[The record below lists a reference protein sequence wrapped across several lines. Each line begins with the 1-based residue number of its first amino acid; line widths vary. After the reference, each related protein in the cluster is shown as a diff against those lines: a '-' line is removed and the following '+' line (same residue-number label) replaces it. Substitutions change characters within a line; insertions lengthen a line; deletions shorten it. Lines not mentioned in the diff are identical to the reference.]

1 MAEETNTATTA
12 EVSETT
18 AATPATESNSE
29 TAAAAPTP
37 EATPTTDTPKNEEP
51 APEADALAGLGE
63 EDAAAPGGEDDADD
77 AKGADVLG
85 APDGDYTT
93 DGIETPEGVT
103 LAAETMAELGNV
115 CRELNLSQKA
125 FTDIVAK
132 MTPVLERQRAADVAR
147 VRAVFD
153 EKLRADPEIGGANLK
168 ATMNAANKAYA
179 RFVDQETAALLKA
192 SGLNHHPGIIRMF
205 KDINDQISDDA
216 VVRGSRPSGKPDP
229 FKALYPNSNMN

>member
-1 MAEETNTATTA
+1 MAEELNTATTA

-18 AATPATESNSE
+18 AATPAPESNSE

-37 EATPTTDTPKNEEP
+37 EAAPTSEALKAEEP

-63 EDAAAPGGEDDADD
+63 DETAPADEADAN
-77 AKGADVLG
+77 KGADVLG
-85 APDGDYTT
+85 APEGDYST

-125 FTDIVAK
+125 FSDIVAK
-132 MTPVLERQRAADVAR
+132 MTPVLERQRVADVAR
-147 VRAVFD
+147 VRAAFD
-153 EKLRADPEIGGANLK
+153 EKLRTDPEIGGPKLK
-168 ATMNAANKAYA
+168 ATMAAANKAYA

-205 KDINDQISDDA
+205 KVINDQISDDA

>member
-1 MAEETNTATTA
+1 MAEELNTATTA

-18 AATPATESNSE
+18 AATPVPESNTE
-29 TAAAAPTP
+29 TAAAAPTH
-37 EATPTTDTPKNEEP
+37 EAAPTSEAPKAEEP

-63 EDAAAPGGEDDADD
+63 DETAPADEADAD
-77 AKGADVLG
+77 KGADVLG
-85 APDGDYTT
+85 APDGDYST

-103 LAAETMAELGNV
+103 LAPETMAELGNV

-153 EKLRADPEIGGANLK
+153 EKLRADPEIGGVNLK

-216 VVRGSRPSGKPDP
+216 VARGSRPSGKPDP

>member
-1 MAEETNTATTA
+1 MAEELNTATTA

-18 AATPATESNSE
+18 AATPVPESNTV
-29 TAAAAPTP
+29 TAEAAPTP
-37 EATPTTDTPKNEEP
+37 EATPTTDTPKAEEP
-51 APEADALAGLGE
+51 THEADALAGLGE
-63 EDAAAPGGEDDADD
+63 DETAPADEADAD
-77 AKGADVLG
+77 KVADVLG
-85 APDGDYTT
+85 APEGDYST

-125 FTDIVAK
+125 FSDIVAK
-132 MTPVLERQRAADVAR
+132 MTPVLERQRVADVAR
-147 VRAVFD
+147 VRAAFD
-153 EKLRADPEIGGANLK
+153 EKLRTDPEIGGPKLK
-168 ATMNAANKAYA
+168 ATMAAANKAYA

-205 KDINDQISDDA
+205 KAINDQISDDA

>member
-18 AATPATESNSE
+18 AATPVPESNTV
-29 TAAAAPTP
+29 TAEAAPTP
-37 EATPTTDTPKNEEP
+37 EATPNADTPKAEEP

-63 EDAAAPGGEDDADD
+63 DETAPADEADAD
-77 AKGADVLG
+77 KGADVLG

-103 LAAETMAELGNV
+103 LAPETMAELGNV

-147 VRAVFD
+147 VRAIFD

-179 RFVDQETAALLKA
+179 RFVDQETAAILKA

-205 KDINDQISDDA
+205 KTINDQISDDA

-229 FKALYPNSNMN
+229 YKALYPNSNMN

>member
-1 MAEETNTATTA
+1 MAEELNTATTA

-18 AATPATESNSE
+18 AAAPAPESNSE
-29 TAAAAPTP
+29 TVAAAPTP
-37 EATPTTDTPKNEEP
+37 EATPTAEAPQAEEP

-63 EDAAAPGGEDDADD
+63 DETAPADEADAD
-77 AKGADVLG
+77 KGADVLG
-85 APDGDYTT
+85 APEGDYST

-125 FTDIVAK
+125 FSDIVAK
-132 MTPVLERQRAADVAR
+132 MTPVLERQRVADVAR
-147 VRAVFD
+147 VRAAFD
-153 EKLRADPEIGGANLK
+153 EKIRTDPEIGGPKLK
-168 ATMNAANKAYA
+168 ATMAAANKAYA

-205 KDINDQISDDA
+205 KAINDQISDDA

>member
-18 AATPATESNSE
+18 AATPVPESNTV
-29 TAAAAPTP
+29 TAEAAPTP
-37 EATPTTDTPKNEEP
+37 EATPTSEAQKAEEP

-63 EDAAAPGGEDDADD
+63 DEAAPADD
-77 AKGADVLG
+77 AEDDKGADVLG

-125 FTDIVAK
+125 FSDIVAK
-132 MTPVLERQRAADVAR
+132 MTPVLERQRVADVAR
-147 VRAVFD
+147 VRAAFD
-153 EKLRADPEIGGANLK
+153 EKLRADPEIGGPKLK
-168 ATMNAANKAYA
+168 ATMSAANKAYA
-179 RFVDQETAALLKA
+179 RFVDQETAAILKA

-205 KDINDQISDDA
+205 KTINDQISDDA

>member
-1 MAEETNTATTA
+1 MAEELNTATTA

-18 AATPATESNSE
+18 AATPAPESNSE
-29 TAAAAPTP
+29 TAAAAPTT
-37 EATPTTDTPKNEEP
+37 EAAPTSEALKAEEP

-63 EDAAAPGGEDDADD
+63 DETAPADEADAD
-77 AKGADVLG
+77 KGADVLG
-85 APDGDYTT
+85 APEGDYST

-125 FTDIVAK
+125 FSDIVAK
-132 MTPVLERQRAADVAR
+132 MTPVLERQRVADVAR
-147 VRAVFD
+147 VRAAFD
-153 EKLRADPEIGGANLK
+153 EKLRTDPEIGGPKLK
-168 ATMNAANKAYA
+168 ATMAAANKAYA

-205 KDINDQISDDA
+205 KAINDQISDDA

>member
-1 MAEETNTATTA
+1 MAEELNTATTA

-18 AATPATESNSE
+18 AATPAPESNSE

-37 EATPTTDTPKNEEP
+37 EAAPTSEALKDDEP

-63 EDAAAPGGEDDADD
+63 DETAPADEADAD
-77 AKGADVLG
+77 KGADVLG
-85 APDGDYTT
+85 APDGDYST

-103 LAAETMAELGNV
+103 LAPETMAELGNV

-179 RFVDQETAALLKA
+179 RFVDKETAALLKA

-205 KDINDQISDDA
+205 KAINDQISDDA

>member
-1 MAEETNTATTA
+1 MAEELNTATTA

-18 AATPATESNSE
+18 AATPAPESNSE

-37 EATPTTDTPKNEEP
+37 EAAPTSEALKAEEP

-63 EDAAAPGGEDDADD
+63 DETAPADEADAD
-77 AKGADVLG
+77 KGADVLG
-85 APDGDYTT
+85 APEGDYST

-125 FTDIVAK
+125 FSDIVAK
-132 MTPVLERQRAADVAR
+132 MTPVLERQRVADVAR
-147 VRAVFD
+147 VRAAFD
-153 EKLRADPEIGGANLK
+153 EKLRTDPEIGGPKLK
-168 ATMNAANKAYA
+168 ATMAAANKAYA

-205 KDINDQISDDA
+205 KAINDQISDDA

>member
-1 MAEETNTATTA
+1 MAEELNTATTA

-18 AATPATESNSE
+18 AAAPAPESNSE

-37 EATPTTDTPKNEEP
+37 EAAPTSEALKAEEP

-63 EDAAAPGGEDDADD
+63 DETAPADEADAD
-77 AKGADVLG
+77 KGADVLG
-85 APDGDYTT
+85 APEGDYST

-125 FTDIVAK
+125 FSDIVAK
-132 MTPVLERQRAADVAR
+132 MTPVLERQRVADVAR
-147 VRAVFD
+147 VRAAFD
-153 EKLRADPEIGGANLK
+153 EKLRTDPEIGGPKLK
-168 ATMNAANKAYA
+168 ATMAAANKAYA

-205 KDINDQISDDA
+205 KAINDQISDDA

>member
-1 MAEETNTATTA
+1 MAEELNTATTA

-18 AATPATESNSE
+18 AATPVPESNTE
-29 TAAAAPTP
+29 TAAAAPTH
-37 EATPTTDTPKNEEP
+37 EAAPTSEAPKAEEP

-63 EDAAAPGGEDDADD
+63 DETAPADEADAD
-77 AKGADVLG
+77 KGADVLG
-85 APDGDYTT
+85 APDGDYST

-103 LAAETMAELGNV
+103 LAP
-115 CRELNLSQKA
+115 QKA

-132 MTPVLERQRAADVAR
+132 MTPVRERQRAADVAR

-229 FKALYPNSNMN
+229 FKALYPNSNMH

>member
-1 MAEETNTATTA
+1 MAEELNTATTA

-18 AATPATESNSE
+18 AATPVPESNTE
-29 TAAAAPTP
+29 TAAAAPTH
-37 EATPTTDTPKNEEP
+37 EAAPTSEAPKAEEP

-63 EDAAAPGGEDDADD
+63 DETAPADEADAD
-77 AKGADVLG
+77 KGADVLG
-85 APDGDYTT
+85 APDGDYST

-103 LAAETMAELGNV
+103 LAP
-115 CRELNLSQKA
+115 QKA

-216 VVRGSRPSGKPDP
+216 GVRGSRPSGKPDP

>member
-1 MAEETNTATTA
+1 MAEELNTATTA

-18 AATPATESNSE
+18 AAAPAPESNSE
-29 TAAAAPTP
+29 TVAAAPTP
-37 EATPTTDTPKNEEP
+37 EATPTAEAPQAEEP

-63 EDAAAPGGEDDADD
+63 DETAPADEAYAD
-77 AKGADVLG
+77 KGADVLG
-85 APDGDYTT
+85 APDGDYST

-103 LAAETMAELGNV
+103 LAPETMAELGNV

-205 KDINDQISDDA
+205 KAINDQISDDA

>member
-18 AATPATESNSE
+18 AATPVPESNTV
-29 TAAAAPTP
+29 TAEAAPTP
-37 EATPTTDTPKNEEP
+37 EAAPAADAPKAEEP

-63 EDAAAPGGEDDADD
+63 DETAPADEADAD
-77 AKGADVLG
+77 KGADVLG
-85 APDGDYTT
+85 APEGDYST

-125 FTDIVAK
+125 FSDIVAK
-132 MTPVLERQRAADVAR
+132 MTPVLERQRVADVAR

-205 KDINDQISDDA
+205 KAINDQISDDA

>member
-1 MAEETNTATTA
+1 MAEELNTATTA

-18 AATPATESNSE
+18 AAAPAPESNSE
-29 TAAAAPTP
+29 TVAEAPTP
-37 EATPTTDTPKNEEP
+37 EATPTAEAPQAEEP

-63 EDAAAPGGEDDADD
+63 DETAPADEADAD
-77 AKGADVLG
+77 KGGDVLG
-85 APDGDYTT
+85 APDGDYST

-103 LAAETMAELGNV
+103 LAPETMAELGNV

>member
-1 MAEETNTATTA
+1 MAEELNTATTA

-18 AATPATESNSE
+18 AAAPAPESNSE
-29 TAAAAPTP
+29 TVAAAPTP
-37 EATPTTDTPKNEEP
+37 EATPTAEAPQAEEP

-63 EDAAAPGGEDDADD
+63 DETAPADEADAD
-77 AKGADVLG
+77 KGADVLG
-85 APDGDYTT
+85 APDGDYST

-103 LAAETMAELGNV
+103 LAPETMAELGNV

>member
-1 MAEETNTATTA
+1 MAEELNTATTA

-18 AATPATESNSE
+18 AATPAPESNSE
-29 TAAAAPTP
+29 TAAAAPTH
-37 EATPTTDTPKNEEP
+37 EAAPTSEALKAEEP

-63 EDAAAPGGEDDADD
+63 DETAPADEADAD
-77 AKGADVLG
+77 KGADVLG
-85 APDGDYTT
+85 APDGDYST

-103 LAAETMAELGNV
+103 LAPETMAELGNV

-147 VRAVFD
+147 VRAAFD
-153 EKLRADPEIGGANLK
+153 EKLRADPEIGGPKLK
-168 ATMNAANKAYA
+168 ATMAAANKAYA

-205 KDINDQISDDA
+205 KAINDQISDDA

-229 FKALYPNSNMN
+229 YKALYPNSNMN

>member
-18 AATPATESNSE
+18 AATPVPESNTV
-29 TAAAAPTP
+29 TAEAAPTP
-37 EATPTTDTPKNEEP
+37 EAAPTSEALKAEEP

-63 EDAAAPGGEDDADD
+63 DETAPADEADAD
-77 AKGADVLG
+77 KGADVLG
-85 APDGDYTT
+85 APEGDYST

-103 LAAETMAELGNV
+103 LAPETMAELGNV

-147 VRAVFD
+147 VRAAFD
-153 EKLRADPEIGGANLK
+153 EKLRTDPEIGGANLK

-205 KDINDQISDDA
+205 KAINDQISDDA

>member
-1 MAEETNTATTA
+1 MAEELNTATTA

-18 AATPATESNSE
+18 AATPAPESNSE
-29 TAAAAPTP
+29 TAAAAPTH
-37 EATPTTDTPKNEEP
+37 EAAPTSEALKAEEP

-63 EDAAAPGGEDDADD
+63 DETAPADEADAD
-77 AKGADVLG
+77 KGADVLG
-85 APDGDYTT
+85 APDGDYST

-125 FTDIVAK
+125 FSDIVAK

-153 EKLRADPEIGGANLK
+153 EKLRADPEIGGPKLK
-168 ATMNAANKAYA
+168 ATMAAANKAYA

-205 KDINDQISDDA
+205 KTINDQISDDA

>member
-18 AATPATESNSE
+18 AATPASESNTV
-29 TAAAAPTP
+29 TAEAAPTP
-37 EATPTTDTPKNEEP
+37 EATPNADTPKAEEP

-63 EDAAAPGGEDDADD
+63 DETAPADEADAD
-77 AKGADVLG
+77 KGADVLG

-103 LAAETMAELGNV
+103 LAPETMAELGNV

-205 KDINDQISDDA
+205 KTINDQISDDA

-229 FKALYPNSNMN
+229 LKALYPNSNMN

>member
-1 MAEETNTATTA
+1 MSEETNTATTA

-18 AATPATESNSE
+18 AATPASESNSE
-29 TAAAAPTP
+29 TVAAAPTP
-37 EATPTTDTPKNEEP
+37 EAAPTSEALKADEP

-63 EDAAAPGGEDDADD
+63 DEAAPADD
-77 AKGADVLG
+77 AEADKGADVLG
-85 APDGDYTT
+85 APDGDYSTE
-93 DGIETPEGVT
+93 GIETPEGVT
-103 LAAETMAELGNV
+103 LAPETMAELGNV

-132 MTPVLERQRAADVAR
+132 MTPVLERQRVADVAR
-147 VRAVFD
+147 VRAAFD
-153 EKLRADPEIGGANLK
+153 EKLRADPEIGGPKLK
-168 ATMNAANKAYA
+168 ATMSAANKAYA
-179 RFVDQETAALLKA
+179 RFVDQETAAILKA

-205 KDINDQISDDA
+205 KTINDQISDDA